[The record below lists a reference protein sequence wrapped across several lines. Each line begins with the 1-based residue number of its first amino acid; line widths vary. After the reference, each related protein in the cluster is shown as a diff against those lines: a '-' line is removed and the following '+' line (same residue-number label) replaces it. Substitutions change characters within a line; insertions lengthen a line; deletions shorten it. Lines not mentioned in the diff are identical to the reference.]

1 MKICGKSTGEH
12 PCQSATLV
20 NVTQSCRATLLNS
33 HFGMS
38 VLLYRTPFSKK
49 ISEGLLLETANFME
63 QLQLHLFLPTLR
75 LLWWPIWA
83 IRILYH
89 EVLCLFNNVIL
100 FIISLIFL

>member
-1 MKICGKSTGEH
+1 MKKCNKSTGEH
-12 PCQSATLV
+12 PCQSATLI

-33 HFGMS
+33 Q
-38 VLLYRTPFSKK
+38 